1 MAYHSFDLI
10 FAVGNMLTARMT
22 ARHQRFTATSDLIK
36 RGEACSAIW
45 IWKGPSGKPSR
56 VSFPGPFAGAWW
68 CNVQASAS
76 LLLKSLG
83 VLEMGNTFYWGRSW
97 VKQLPLNLLQ
107 LLSTDFSFQ
116 GALFCGTGV
125 RSLCIWKFDLFFFF
139 FRIKTT
145 FDTKSTQIL
154 HLVKQEMSTTPELSI
169 QELIYPQDEEGIPF
183 RCPNLKSWE
192 SCLERF
198 VGFVGVARLFNPH
211 GKYIVKLFVQGK
223 WRKASTWVSECFL
236 NARQWTCQFQGA
248 DWRRGP
254 NRLRNAWEQYVRRR
268 LSSDLSLFLLLR
280 VKLHLQPAGVSARR
294 LLSCPRVTTT
304 TSFGRSYLLKPCPV
318 LKWPIT

>member
-1 MAYHSFDLI
+1 MQRTSLSLPFIKKSWSLGDGKHILLRPQLSQAIASQ
-10 FAVGNMLTARMT
+10 FAAVAEHR
-22 ARHQRFTATSDLIK
+22 
-36 RGEACSAIW
+36 
-45 IWKGPSGKPSR
+45 
-56 VSFPGPFAGAWW
+56 
-68 CNVQASAS
+68 
-76 LLLKSLG
+76 LLLPRG
-83 VLEMGNTFYWGRSW
+83 TFLWDWCSQF
-97 VKQLPLNLLQ
+97 VHMK
-107 LLSTDFSFQ
+107 
-116 GALFCGTGV
+116 
-125 RSLCIWKFDLFFFF
+125 IWFVFF

-145 FDTKSTQIL
+145 FDTKLTQIL

-223 WRKASTWVSECFL
+223 WRKASTWVFECFL

-280 VKLHLQPAGVSARR
+280 VKLHLQPVGVSARR
-294 LLSCPRVTTT
+294 LLFCPRVTTT

>member
-1 MAYHSFDLI
+1 
-10 FAVGNMLTARMT
+10 MT

-125 RSLCIWKFDLFFFF
+125 RSLCIWKFDLFFFSHKNH
-139 FRIKTT
+139 IWHKI
-145 FDTKSTQIL
+145 DTNSSLGETRDVN
-154 HLVKQEMSTTPELSI
+154 HTRTEHPGADLSSGWRGNSVSLSEFEKLGVLSRTI
-169 QELIYPQDEEGIPF
+169 CWICWSCQAFQPAWEVHCQALCPGQVEEGF
-183 RCPNLKSWE
+183 
-192 SCLERF
+192 
-198 VGFVGVARLFNPH
+198 
-211 GKYIVKLFVQGK
+211 
-223 WRKASTWVSECFL
+223 
-236 NARQWTCQFQGA
+236 
-248 DWRRGP
+248 
-254 NRLRNAWEQYVRRR
+254 
-268 LSSDLSLFLLLR
+268 DLSFWMLFERKTVNLPISRCWLTTWS
-280 VKLHLQPAGVSARR
+280 QSATQ
-294 LLSCPRVTTT
+294 CMGTICT
-304 TSFGRSYLLKPCPV
+304 
-318 LKWPIT
+318 